1 MSGVSGPGARE
12 CESSG
17 PIAPLDSHSCPVLC
31 LLERDGAGVA
41 DGSLRALVLAR
52 SIAGALG
59 GGRLTAVMF
68 GPPPAEPDVGGAV
81 VAEVAV
87 GGATEL
93 CLVSADGLAG
103 YAPTAWA
110 RTLEQLAAERAAAAV
125 VAAATDHGSEVMA
138 HLGALTGLPVAANCV
153 AAAAA
158 GEGRWQLLRHRWAG
172 SLLEEAILEAPC
184 ALLTVAS
191 DAAPPDEAPADAA
204 PADAAPA
211 DAAPADAAL
220 ADEAPADEAV
230 PGSTPTRAGP
240 GVTAAPELPVVTFT
254 PVLDAADLRVRATE
268 SAGQGGGMSL
278 ATARVVIGGG
288 RGVGGP
294 EGFAALEELAGLL
307 GGVVGVSRVVT
318 SQGWRPHRQ
327 QVGQTGTK
335 ISPELYLACG
345 ISGAIQHLAGCQSAK
360 HIVAVN
366 TDPDAPIMSRAD
378 YAVIGDLNEV
388 IPALVAAIREAAG

>member
-1 MSGVSGPGARE
+1 MSGPGARE
-12 CESSG
+12 CDAGG
-17 PIAPLDSHSCPVLC
+17 PIAPLDSHSNPVLC
-31 LLERDGAGVA
+31 LLERDGDGVA

-59 GGRLTAVMF
+59 GGVTAVVF
-68 GPPPAEPDVGGAV
+68 GPQSARQDAGGALV
-81 VAEVAV
+81 TEVAV
-87 GGATEL
+87 AGVTEL
-93 CLVSADGLAG
+93 CLVSADGLTG
-103 YAPTAWA
+103 YAPAAWA
-110 RTLEQLAAERAAAAV
+110 RALEQLAGARTAAAV
-125 VAAATDHGSEVMA
+125 VAAATDRGNEVMA
-138 HLGALTGLPVAANCV
+138 HLGALTGLPVAVNCV
-153 AAAAA
+153 AAAATGDA
-158 GEGRWQLLRHRWAG
+158 TWQLVRHRWAG
-172 SLLEEAILEAPC
+172 SLLEEAVLEAPC
-184 ALLTVAS
+184 ALLTVA
-191 DAAPPDEAPADAA
+191 ADAA
-204 PADAAPA
+204 AGDAAA
-211 DAAPADAAL
+211 DGATAL
-220 ADEAPADEAV
+220 I
-230 PGSTPTRAGP
+230 STPPPDRAEVIAAA
-240 GVTAAPELPVVTFT
+240 GVPVVTFT
-254 PVLDAADLRVRATE
+254 PSLHEGDLRVRAIE
-268 SAGQGGGMSL
+268 SAEQAAGLSL

-345 ISGAIQHLAGCQSAK
+345 ISGAIQHMAGCQSAK

-388 IPALVAAIREAAG
+388 IPALVAAIREAGGQR

>member
-1 MSGVSGPGARE
+1 MSGPGARE

-17 PIAPLDSHSCPVLC
+17 PIAPLDSHSFPVLC
-31 LLERDGAGVA
+31 LLERDGNGVA

-59 GGRLTAVMF
+59 VRLTAVLF
-68 GPPPAEPDVGGAV
+68 GPPPACPDAGGAV

-87 GGATEL
+87 GGVTEL
-93 CLVSADGLAG
+93 CVVSAEGLSG
-103 YAPTAWA
+103 YAPLAWA
-110 RTLEQLAAERAAAAV
+110 RALEQLVVARQAAAV
-125 VAAATDHGSEVMA
+125 VAAATDRGNEVMA
-138 HLGALTGLPVAANCV
+138 HLGALTGLPVAANCL
-153 AAAAA
+153 AATPTRD
-158 GEGRWQLLRHRWAG
+158 GSWELRRHRWGG
-172 SLLEEAILEAPC
+172 SLLEEAVLEAAC
-184 ALLTVAS
+184 ALLTVAADTAAD
-191 DAAPPDEAPADAA
+191 DAAADDTAPGDAGSDDAGSDNAVADYTGPVASASAPPVRAD
-204 PADAAPA
+204 
-211 DAAPADAAL
+211 
-220 ADEAPADEAV
+220 
-230 PGSTPTRAGP
+230 
-240 GVTAAPELPVVTFT
+240 VTAAPAIPVVTFT
-254 PVLDAADLRVRATE
+254 PSLDEADLRVRATE

-278 ATARVVIGGG
+278 ATARVVVGGG

-294 EGFAALEELAGLL
+294 EGFAALDELAGLL

-345 ISGAIQHLAGCQSAK
+345 ISGAIQHLAGCQSAR

-378 YAVIGDLNEV
+378 YAVIGDLTEV
-388 IPALVAAIREAAG
+388 IPALVAAIKETAGPGSG

>member
-1 MSGVSGPGARE
+1 MSGP
-12 CESSG
+12 
-17 PIAPLDSHSCPVLC
+17 CPVLC
-31 LLERDGAGVA
+31 LLERDDDGVA

-52 SIAGALG
+52 SIADAG
-59 GGRLTAVMF
+59 GGRVTAVVF
-68 GPPPAEPDVGGAV
+68 GPPRAGPDARGAAI
-81 VAEVAV
+81 AEVAV
-87 GGATEL
+87 GGVTEM
-93 CLVSADGLAG
+93 CVVSAEGLIG
-103 YAPTAWA
+103 YAPLAWA
-110 RTLEQLAAERAAAAV
+110 RALEQLLVARQAVAV
-125 VAAATDHGSEVMA
+125 VAAATDRGNEVMA

-153 AAAAA
+153 AATAS
-158 GEGRWQLLRHRWAG
+158 GNGSWELRRHRWGG
-172 SLLEEAILEAPC
+172 SLLEEAVLEAPC
-184 ALLTVAS
+184 ALLTVAADTAAADTAAGDS
-191 DAAPPDEAPADAA
+191 TSALPVRTDVNAAP
-204 PADAAPA
+204 
-211 DAAPADAAL
+211 
-220 ADEAPADEAV
+220 V
-230 PGSTPTRAGP
+230 
-240 GVTAAPELPVVTFT
+240 VPVVTFT
-254 PVLDAADLRVRATE
+254 PSLDEADLRVRASE
-268 SAGQGGGMSL
+268 SAEQGGGMSL

-345 ISGAIQHLAGCQSAK
+345 ISGAIQHMAGCQSAR

-388 IPALVAAIREAAG
+388 IPALVAAIREAGGQGAANEPPPPAARSMIDVDPGGL

>member
-1 MSGVSGPGARE
+1 MSRPGV
-12 CESSG
+12 
-17 PIAPLDSHSCPVLC
+17 VLC
-31 LLERDGAGVA
+31 LLERDGDGVA
-41 DGSLRALVLAR
+41 DGSLRALVVAR

-59 GGRLTAVMF
+59 GALGGPVTAVVF
-68 GPPPAEPDVGGAV
+68 SPPDAGEAV
-81 VAEVAV
+81 VAGAAAGGVA
-87 GGATEL
+87 EL
-93 CLVSADGLAG
+93 CVVSAEELSG
-103 YAPTAWA
+103 YAPLAWA
-110 RTLEQLAAERAAAAV
+110 RVLEQLVVAREAVAV
-125 VAAATDHGSEVMA
+125 VAAATDRGNEVMA

-153 AAAAA
+153 AASAT
-158 GEGRWQLLRHRWAG
+158 GTGSWELLRHRWGG
-172 SLLEEAILEAPC
+172 SLLEEAVLEAPC
-184 ALLTVAS
+184 ALLTVAA
-191 DAAPPDEAPADAA
+191 DAVAADTVAADTVAADAVAADAVAADAVAADRGSLSPASPRPVGADVIVAPA
-204 PADAAPA
+204 
-211 DAAPADAAL
+211 
-220 ADEAPADEAV
+220 V
-230 PGSTPTRAGP
+230 
-240 GVTAAPELPVVTFT
+240 PVVTFA
-254 PVLDAADLRVRATE
+254 PALDEADLRVRATE
-268 SAGQGGGMSL
+268 SAEQGGGMSL

-345 ISGAIQHLAGCQSAK
+345 ISGAIQHLAGCQSAR

-388 IPALVAAIREAAG
+388 IPALVAAIREAAGTG